1 MLVRI
6 QGMMVSGMVGSVD
19 ALLTMGS
26 SERRETR
33 SAMWVESPLMEPSIA
48 HTFSS

>member
-1 MLVRI
+1 
-6 QGMMVSGMVGSVD
+6 MMVSGMVGSVA

-26 SERRETR
+26 SARRETR
-33 SAMWVESPLMEPSIA
+33 SAMWVESALIEPSMA